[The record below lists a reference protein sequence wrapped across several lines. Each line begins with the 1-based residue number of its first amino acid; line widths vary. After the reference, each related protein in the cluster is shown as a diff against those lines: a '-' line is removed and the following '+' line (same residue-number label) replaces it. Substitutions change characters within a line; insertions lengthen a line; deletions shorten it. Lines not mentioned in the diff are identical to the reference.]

1 MSSTNDTN
9 SCNICTVALSDKHVK
24 ITAYDTLTNMAFEFL
39 KAIKLNNQINA
50 ALPVAEVCNLD
61 ILETL
66 DLLEDFDKDQI
77 LYMWERFSD
86 LTYISEF
93 FTAVEDFGE
102 SVVDSFI
109 DLWSVDDIE
118 HIEDAFNGHY
128 ESEEQFAEELVTD
141 CYCHSEQPYWVVTDW
156 KATWESAL
164 RFDYDFSDGIIW
176 RTAW

>member
-1 MSSTNDTN
+1 
-9 SCNICTVALSDKHVK
+9 
-24 ITAYDTLTNMAFEFL
+24 MAFEFL

-77 LYMWERFSD
+77 LYMWERFKD
-86 LTYISEF
+86 LTYITEF

-128 ESEEQFAEELVTD
+128 ESEEQFAEELVTCLLYTSPSPRD
-141 CYCHSEQPYWVVTDW
+141 RH
-156 KATWESAL
+156 
-164 RFDYDFSDGIIW
+164 
-176 RTAW
+176 